1 MNSTND
7 VPFECRNCGSNVFFT
22 LNRNGKRYL
31 AERAT
36 ISYANGGKSW
46 NQPHHCHQT
55 HIEMHQALLTHQAT
69 QLQTAINS
77 GEIVKGQT
85 VEVAKGRKYPIG
97 TKGIVFWVADKSDQ
111 YGTIRV
117 GFTSTTGEKIFINID
132 NLITIGQQHAQQ
144 I

>member
-7 VPFECRNCGSNVFFT
+7 VPFECRNCGGNVFFT

-31 AERAT
+31 AERVS

-46 NQPHHCHQT
+46 FQPHHCIEMHK
-55 HIEMHQALLTHQAT
+55 EMHQARLAHQAT

-97 TKGIVFWVADKSDQ
+97 TQGIVFWVADESDQ

-117 GFTSTTGEKIFINID
+117 GFTSATDEKIFINIE
-132 NLITIGQQHAQQ
+132 NLVVKVAQ
-144 I
+144 